1 MMPAA
6 RAPWSSMETAM
17 PPAALPPRRVRS
29 ASRAP
34 MRSSIPL
41 LRLRDQ
47 AELLDAGAI
56 HDVEHCNNAS
66 VWHRF
71 VGFEQRALHTARAQH
86 RPEALIEIDRSRG
99 DAVEIDRSRCHHLNP
114 GRIVGRQ
121 LEALSLGGR
130 K

>member
-6 RAPWSSMETAM
+6 RAPWKSTETAM
-17 PPAALPPRRVRS
+17 PPAALLPRRVRS
-29 ASRAP
+29 ASRSP
-34 MRSSIPL
+34 MRASIAL
-41 LRLRDQ
+41 LRLCDH

-86 RPEALIEIDRSRG
+86 RPEALVEVDRSRG
-99 DAVEIDRSRCHHLNP
+99 DAVEIDRSARHHLNLR
-114 GRIVGRQ
+114 RIV
-121 LEALSLGGR
+121 
-130 K
+130 

>member
-6 RAPWSSMETAM
+6 RAPWSSTETAM
-17 PPAALPPRRVRS
+17 PPAALPPRRGRPGRRS
-29 ASRAP
+29 P
-34 MRSSIPL
+34 MRASIPL
-41 LRLRDQ
+41 LRLCDH

-86 RPEALIEIDRSRG
+86 RPEALIQVDRSRG
-99 DAVEIDRSRCHHLNP
+99 DAVEIDRSRCRHLNLR
-114 GRIVGRQ
+114 RIV
-121 LEALSLGGR
+121 
-130 K
+130 

>member
-6 RAPWSSMETAM
+6 RAPWRSMETAM
-17 PPAALPPRRVRS
+17 PSAALPPRRGRS
-29 ASRAP
+29 ASRSP

-41 LRLRDQ
+41 LWLRDH

-71 VGFEQRALHTARAQH
+71 IGFEQRALHTARTQH
-86 RPEALIEIDRSRG
+86 RPEALIKVDGSRG
-99 DAVEIDRSRCHHLNP
+99 DAVEIDRSRCHHLNLR
-114 GRIVGRQ
+114 RIV
-121 LEALSLGGR
+121 
-130 K
+130 

>member
-6 RAPWSSMETAM
+6 RAPWRSTETAI

-29 ASRAP
+29 ASRSP

-41 LRLRDQ
+41 LRLRDH

-66 VWHRF
+66 VWHGF
-71 VGFEQRALHTARAQH
+71 IGFEQRALPTPRAQH
-86 RPEALIEIDRSRG
+86 RPEALIEVDRSRG
-99 DAVEIDRSRCHHLNP
+99 DAVEIDRSRCRHLNL
-114 GRIVGRQ
+114 GRIV
-121 LEALSLGGR
+121 
-130 K
+130 